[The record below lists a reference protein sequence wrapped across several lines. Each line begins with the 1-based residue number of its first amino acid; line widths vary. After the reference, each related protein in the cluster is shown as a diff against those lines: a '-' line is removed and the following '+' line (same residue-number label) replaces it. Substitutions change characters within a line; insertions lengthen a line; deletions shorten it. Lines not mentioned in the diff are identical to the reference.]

1 MACHERQIPVL
12 SPSVSLFWS
21 FSWPEVLHGFLAV
34 MLHVS
39 HATITGTSAQLKTM
53 QEGESGRK
61 ATFWCQQRKIGF
73 DPIAMSAA
81 TLA

>member
-21 FSWPEVLHGFLAV
+21 FSWPEVLHGFLVV

-39 HATITGTSAQLKTM
+39 HATITGTSAQLKTVR
-53 QEGESGRK
+53 EGESGRK
-61 ATFWCQQRKIGF
+61 AAF
-73 DPIAMSAA
+73 
-81 TLA
+81 